1 MRIVAFKGLNNNF
14 FIEEDNEKKT
24 KKENKSVISFVCS
37 FNYDI
42 PFPVIGNNVT
52 LHLCNSWYKNII

>member
-1 MRIVAFKGLNNNF
+1 MRIVSFKGLNNNF

-24 KKENKSVISFVCS
+24 KKENKSVISFVFS

-42 PFPVIGNNVT
+42 SFPVIGNNVT
-52 LHLCNSWYKNII
+52 LHLCNSLYKNII